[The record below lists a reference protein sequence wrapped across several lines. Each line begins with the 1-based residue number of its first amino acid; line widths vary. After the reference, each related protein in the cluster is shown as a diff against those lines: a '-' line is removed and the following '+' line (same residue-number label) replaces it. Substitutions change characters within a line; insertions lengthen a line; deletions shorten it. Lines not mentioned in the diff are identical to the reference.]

1 MVATSSSKLSNLQLH
16 LLKMYSHDISDN
28 DLMAVQKILAKYF
41 LSKARDEMDTVMQ
54 EKSWNVAE
62 KVEEWSNEHP
72 RTTKK

>member
-1 MVATSSSKLSNLQLH
+1 MVATSSPKLSNLQLH

-54 EKSWNVAE
+54 DKNWNVAE
-62 KVEEWSNEHP
+62 KVEAWGNEHLKA
-72 RTTKK
+72 TKK